1 MNASAIPAYCIIRFK
16 KFLHN
21 VIHLLQGRKKRSPG
35 SGPERS
41 NPIVVSLDVQNEAKF
56 LRTYLNLDRDMK
68 NNISHHLLSQ
78 ETRLGTTLLG
88 MIVSC
93 TYSGMDCSDSR

>member
-21 VIHLLQGRKKRSPG
+21 AVVHLLQGRKKRS
-35 SGPERS
+35 PERS

-78 ETRLGTTLLG
+78 ETRFGTTLLG